1 MLDWLEWMSDGYRAL
16 RSVKITRRAL
26 EQVIAWLRRGLILG
40 RSTLYASKEFST
52 DLSQL
57 LRQFEER
64 RNWKVVVRGLQPIA
78 REKRNAAEAALHLCS
93 EFGIEPTITRTGT
106 FCRLAAVLYGDKR
119 ADLQK
124 HCIAVLAPDYC
135 TFLARI

>member
-1 MLDWLEWMSDGYRAL
+1 MDE
-16 RSVKITRRAL
+16 RRTL
-26 EQVIAWLRRGLILG
+26 EQVIAWQRRGLALNM
-40 RSTLYASKEFST
+40 RTSFAPEEFRT
-52 DLSQL
+52 QLSQL

-78 REKRNAAEAALHLCS
+78 RRKRNAAEAALHLCD
-93 EFGIEPTITRTGT
+93 EFEIEPTITRTGT

-124 HCIAVLAPDYC
+124 HCIAALAPDYR